1 MVVGCGS
8 ESKRFRAHATT
19 LTSRVT
25 FPLPPHH
32 TEPKVGKTSLVKAL
46 LNVDPADETDERN
59 QVLVVSRTG
68 TSREPTAPVRL
79 PGHAHATVRELSS
92 RHQVRAVDEVADVGI
107 YVANANSPPLDRDVD
122 LLRMLSYRC
131 RMVKVALTH
140 AGTVG
145 PRSREVLRDEWQRT
159 LGLTEPPFLVEIT
172 GYDNAD
178 RVTPEP
184 WRTEGV
190 AELREA
196 ILATLHQEG
205 AEWLAQRR
213 LTANDR
219 PVAMLIADALRVMV
233 MPAVLKDEAQLEEVR
248 VRAVEDLFRIYFP
261 GVPVVQMPVYL
272 QAAAALDTTAAGVDD
287 DRADGAES
295 ARRSQGLSR
304 VASLATRPGTLGGAL
319 AVARSLVTAVN
330 VVDSYLWQPAGLL
343 WRELERLVTFAVVC
357 KNPDN
362 SRADSEAV
370 LRRLRGE
377 SMLETAGLLRCLTM
391 AIASGDASDLQDR
404 IVNVLALVPP
414 AVVAHSHK

>member
-1 MVVGCGS
+1 L
-8 ESKRFRAHATT
+8 RAC
-19 LTSRVT
+19 
-25 FPLPPHH
+25 PLSARLSPRR

-46 LNVDPADETDERN
+46 LNVDPANEADERN
-59 QVLVVSRTG
+59 RVLVVSRTG
-68 TSREPTAPVRL
+68 SSREPAAPVRL

-131 RMVKVALTH
+131 RTVKVALTH

-145 PRSREVLRDEWQRT
+145 PRARELLRDEWHRT

-205 AEWLAQRR
+205 AAWLAQRR

-219 PVAMLIADALRVMV
+219 PVAALVADALRVMV

-261 GVPVVQMPVYL
+261 GVPVAQMPVYL
-272 QAAAALDTTAAGVDD
+272 QAAAALDTATAAAVTDD
-287 DRADGAES
+287 NADGGADGHGD
-295 ARRSQGLSR
+295 ARRSQGLTR
-304 VASLATRPGTLGGAL
+304 VASLANGPAALGGAL
-319 AVARSLVTAVN
+319 AVARSVVTAVN

-391 AIASGDASDLQDR
+391 AIVSGDASDLQDR
-404 IVNVLALVPP
+404 IASALALVPP
-414 AVVAHSHK
+414 AAAAQVHT